1 MVGRRAYD
9 FMYRTWAPWEGGARS
24 ELVELVT
31 SGRIPPGR
39 AIDLGCGSGA
49 NSIFLA
55 ERGFAVTGVDHSP
68 VGLEKARRA
77 TPPSLSVEWLPGDL
91 TAPSIPGVSGTFD
104 LLVDYSVLDDLRG
117 PAVDAMAATVH
128 RLSHPGSVFLMWCF
142 YDEIPWWKRRGG
154 RFPGLGAGEEHRLFG
169 EAFEIERLAKPTHGS
184 GFGCFLMTRCQ
195 AAGR

>member
-1 MVGRRAYD
+1 MVGRRAYN
-9 FMYRTWAPWEGGARS
+9 FMYRTYAPWEGGARS

-55 ERGFAVTGVDHSP
+55 ERGFAVTGVDFSP

-77 TPPSLSVEWLPGDL
+77 TPPSLSVDWLHGDL
-91 TAPSIPGVSGTFD
+91 TAPAIPGVSGTFD

-117 PAVDAMAATVH
+117 SSVDAMAATVH

-154 RFPGLGAGEEHRLFG
+154 RFPGLGAGAEQRLFG
-169 EAFEIERLAKPTHGS
+169 ESFEIERLPEPKRGS
-184 GFGCFLMTRCQ
+184 GFACFLMTR
-195 AAGR
+195 R